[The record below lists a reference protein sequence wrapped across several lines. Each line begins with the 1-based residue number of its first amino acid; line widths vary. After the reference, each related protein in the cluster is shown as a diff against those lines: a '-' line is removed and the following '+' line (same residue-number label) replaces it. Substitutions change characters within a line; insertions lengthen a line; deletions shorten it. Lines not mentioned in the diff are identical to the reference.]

1 MSRLSSCTTFLS
13 RLTSCQFRQ
22 VPLQQRQGQ
31 EQQRQQE
38 EQTGAHA
45 AGLGASDPTSLLS
58 GWRLWLAAGAAAGLV
73 PLADF
78 WSERLLQQRWRRAW
92 RSSTGLVQ
100 CVLDS
105 PAIARPQRQQVA
117 QQQPEQRRPLEEVAR
132 SLTARSVE
140 QACRLCT
147 SRAVA
152 EARAGR
158 PDRARAMWLSA
169 ASFSYPP
176 ALFNLGLLAATA
188 GMSAEATAYYRA
200 AADLGHP
207 AAAFNLSVLLAEA
220 EDQAEDGAT
229 DSDVGHGG
237 GQQQLAVLGGADGRR
252 SAPAVSESRRW
263 LSQAAD
269 SGLAE
274 ALLLEAERLLD
285 EARPAEAE
293 RRLRRLLA
301 SGNDGGGQA
310 SASAIEAAELLLRR
324 CQRDL
329 GDSDDSCGGLR
340 RCSRSSPNFSNFSA
354 ELRGEGEELRPAAL
368 RARAAFYPSF
378 YSNCRQLHKY

>member
-78 WSERLLQQRWRRAW
+78 WSERLLQQRRRAW

-117 QQQPEQRRPLEEVAR
+117 QQQPEQRRPLEE
-132 SLTARSVE
+132 
-140 QACRLCT
+140 
-147 SRAVA
+147 VA

-237 GQQQLAVLGGADGRR
+237 GQQQLAVFGGADGRR

-263 LSQAAD
+263 LSRAAD

-354 ELRGEGEELRPAAL
+354 ELRGEELRPAAL